1 MSIQNLWNISI
12 NNFDFCFDAHLLSH
26 TLIVE
31 AVRYNIVEWYRITRS
46 GSDEITDRIG
56 ALGQIK
62 PFDPNLRTHD
72 HTNFHDHTNLKI
84 TPNNDCAPLLMF
96 QRKQQL

>member
-46 GSDEITDRIG
+46 GIDEITDRIG

-72 HTNFHDHTNLKI
+72 HTNFIL
-84 TPNNDCAPLLMF
+84 APLSGG
-96 QRKQQL
+96 K